1 VHKPSISF
9 DELLL
14 CQTPREWLQAAVDNQ
29 DILLLDHANCEKKAA
44 ATAMSLMFQYG
55 DRHPE
60 LQEALS
66 RLAREELRH
75 FEQVTKLL
83 RQRGIEHRS
92 LSAARYAAGL
102 RRHERKREPEQLTDL
117 LVIGAFIEARS
128 CERFQALLAV
138 LPRDLAE
145 FYRGLAAAEAR
156 HFQLYLGLAHKYGG
170 DDLPDRLKLFAE
182 AEAELINRTDT
193 YFRFH
198 SGVPVTSSETLH

>member
-1 VHKPSISF
+1 MHKLSMSI
-9 DELLL
+9 DELLV
-14 CQTPREWLQAAVDNQ
+14 CTTPREWLQAAVDNQ
-29 DILLLDHANCEKKAA
+29 DVLLLDHANCEKKAA

-60 LQEALS
+60 LQDALS

-102 RRHERKREPEQLTDL
+102 RRHVRKREPEQLTDL

-128 CERFQALLAV
+128 CERFRALIPV
-138 LPRDLAE
+138 LPGDLSE

-156 HFQLYLGLAHKYGG
+156 HFQLYLGLAHRYAG
-170 DDLPDRLKLFAE
+170 DDLPERLKLFAE
-182 AEAELINRTDT
+182 AEGELINRTDT

-198 SGVPVTSSETLH
+198 SGVPVASSETLH